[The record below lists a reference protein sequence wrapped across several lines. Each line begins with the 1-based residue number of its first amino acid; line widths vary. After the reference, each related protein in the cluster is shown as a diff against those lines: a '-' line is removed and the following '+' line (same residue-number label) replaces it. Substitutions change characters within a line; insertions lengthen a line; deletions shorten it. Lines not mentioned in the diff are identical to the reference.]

1 MRPKP
6 AQLSVI
12 AVAAL
17 AIVAV
22 AAAMLLAGGNPA
34 QATTAATLAPDSGDG
49 IDLRPMQF
57 DPTPEP
63 TATPTPRTHAA
74 PEPCPGETGND
85 NAQAAPAVDSG
96 HIALFDVWWNTEEL
110 ELTNSSCP
118 PTVEHGEEDV
128 RSPSSINIDETII
141 HIPSTAMVDLSAAN
155 TPYPKSKYR
164 DLWTADDRE
173 NPNGDGDRMVWALPA
188 CPDSPATTPLCLSF
202 SAALLNDADWDG
214 VIVYHVDHV
223 HQTDIDK
230 QDPRYVLVYDVTDD
244 GDVLRWD
251 SSDARHSQMLV
262 TPGGYDRPKWFFTS
276 RGTYQFQVHITGVT
290 EQNSTKLGGLD
301 PISTELSVNS
311 DVREYTIHVGAEAD
325 LGVSVTAVPSVSTD
339 TSYDPGD
346 NVTITV
352 TATNA
357 GPDEAEKTKVDVS
370 LPEGLVPPVD
380 GMPYPSQA
388 TKGAYAD
395 GVWTIGSMCNPTVPA
410 NTESTPP
417 EPECPQ
423 AATLTITA
431 KVKEGTR
438 GTQQKVKATISATET
453 LHIKEISRDSNG
465 NPVKNAQGD
474 YVLVDQSY
482 DVAVPDPVSGNDMDM
497 VTVTVTSIPNVD
509 PTIVIMCSVIEF
521 SKPGTKV
528 CDPVKTTDPN
538 TGDTLTYGL
547 IGEGKEHFAVQS
559 ITGGAQIVVAQGAS
573 INYAT
578 RQSYALTLT
587 VSDGKDQHG
596 NDDSGKPTAVDD
608 SVDVMIQVLDFT
620 VSLSAD
626 GTDLSVGDD
635 VTFTITLENPPVPV
649 NELKYYWATRNPEPG
664 SEFEGLGGDGNPGTI
679 TAEGVRAQTLVYR
692 IQFYYLV
699 GSNETGTTNSEEI
712 TVTWSNSN

>member
-1 MRPKP
+1 MKNSMRPKP

-22 AAAMLLAGGNPA
+22 AALMLLAGGNPA
-34 QATTAATLAPDSGDG
+34 QATTTTFNPGDHVV
-49 IDLRPMQF
+49 
-57 DPTPEP
+57 PEQGGGNP
-63 TATPTPRTHAA
+63 PPEPTPRTFPPQPAC
-74 PEPCPGETGND
+74 PEV
-85 NAQAAPAVDSG
+85 AAPAVDSG
-96 HIALFDVWWNTEEL
+96 HIALFDVWWNPDEL

-128 RSPSSINIDETII
+128 RSPSSINIEETVI
-141 HIPSTAMVDLSAAN
+141 HIPSTAKVDLSAAN
-155 TPYPKSKYR
+155 TPYPKSEYP

-230 QDPRYVLVYDVTDD
+230 QDPRYALVYDVTDD
-244 GDVLRWD
+244 GNVIRWD

-262 TPGGYDRPKWFFTS
+262 PAGGYDRPMWFFTS
-276 RGTYQFQVHITGVT
+276 RGAYQFQVHITGVT
-290 EQNSTKLGGLD
+290 EQDSTELGGLD
-301 PISTELSVNS
+301 PISEDLSVNS

-325 LGVSVTAVPSVSTD
+325 LGVTATMTPANPT
-339 TSYDPGD
+339 PGND
-346 NVTITV
+346 VTITL
-352 TATNA
+352 TASNA
-357 GPDEAEKTKVDVS
+357 GPDTAPGTKVAVTLPDGLTYKPTTGATKVS
-370 LPEGLVPPVD
+370 HDSSTGIVTWTVGDLAVTRDGERRAGIVPPT
-380 GMPYPSQA
+380 Q
-388 TKGAYAD
+388 
-395 GVWTIGSMCNPTVPA
+395 
-410 NTESTPP
+410 
-417 EPECPQ
+417 
-423 AATLTITA
+423 TITA
-431 KVKEGTR
+431 TVDAGTR
-438 GTQQKVKATISATET
+438 GETLEVNATISATET
-453 LHIKEISRDSNG
+453 LHIKEIARDENG
-465 NPVKNAQGD
+465 APRKNDQGE

-482 DVAVPDPVSGNDMDM
+482 DVAVPDPVSGNNTLDPP
-497 VTVTVTSIPNVD
+497 VTVTVPSIPNVD

-547 IGEGKEHFAVQS
+547 TGEGHEHFAVQS
-559 ITGGAQIVVAQGAS
+559 VTGGAQIVVAQGAN
-573 INYAT
+573 IVYRANP
-578 RQSYALTLT
+578 YALTLT

-596 NDDSGKPTAVDD
+596 NDDASVDD
-608 SVDVMIQVLDFT
+608 SIDVMIQVLDFT

-649 NELKYYWATRNPEPG
+649 NELKYYWATRNPDE
-664 SEFEGLGGDGNPGTI
+664 SEFEGIGGDGNPGTI

-699 GSNETGTTNSEEI
+699 GTTETGTTNSEEI

>member
-22 AAAMLLAGGNPA
+22 AAAILLSGGNPA
-34 QATTAATLAPDSGDG
+34 QATTAAETVALNDGGDG
-49 IDLRPMQF
+49 IHLRPVQR
-57 DPTPEP
+57 DEDPTPEPTPEP
-63 TATPTPRTHAA
+63 TATPTPRTFP
-74 PEPCPGETGND
+74 PEPACPEV
-85 NAQAAPAVDSG
+85 AAPAVDSG

-128 RSPSSINIDETII
+128 RTASSINIDETVI
-141 HIPSTAMVDLSAAN
+141 HIPSSAKKTLN
-155 TPYPKSKYR
+155 ETDYPKDDYQ
-164 DLWTADDRE
+164 DLWDADDAE
-173 NPNGDGDRMVWALPA
+173 NPNGDGDRIIWALPA

-230 QDPRYVLVYDVTDD
+230 QDPRYALVYDATDD

-339 TSYDPGD
+339 TSLDPGD
-346 NVTITV
+346 NVTIKV
-352 TATNA
+352 KASNA
-357 GPDEAEKTKVDVS
+357 GPDTAPGTKVEVT
-370 LPEGLVPPVD
+370 LPEGLTHS
-380 GMPYPSQA
+380 SQVV
-388 TKGAYAD
+388 TTGTYD
-395 GVWTIGSMCNPTVPA
+395 SSTGVWDIGDLAVTNDDNTVTTDDSP
-410 NTESTPP
+410 
-417 EPECPQ
+417 
-423 AATLTITA
+423 TLTITA
-431 KVKEGTR
+431 TVDTGTR
-438 GTQQKVKATISATET
+438 GETLKVKATISATET
-453 LHIKEISRDSNG
+453 LHIKEIRRGPDG
-465 NPVKNAQGD
+465 APVKNAQGD
-474 YVLVDQSY
+474 YVLDDQAY
-482 DVAVPDPVSGNDMDM
+482 PVPVPDPVSGNDMDM

-547 IGEGKEHFAVQS
+547 TGDGANHFAVQS
-559 ITGGAQIVVAQGAS
+559 VAGGKVQIAVAQGAS

-578 RQSYALTLT
+578 RCKRRRENVPGGRLDRH
-587 VSDGKDQHG
+587 VV
-596 NDDSGKPTAVDD
+596 AV
-608 SVDVMIQVLDFT
+608 
-620 VSLSAD
+620 
-626 GTDLSVGDD
+626 
-635 VTFTITLENPPVPV
+635 ENCT
-649 NELKYYWATRNPEPG
+649 TRCLP
-664 SEFEGLGGDGNPGTI
+664 
-679 TAEGVRAQTLVYR
+679 
-692 IQFYYLV
+692 
-699 GSNETGTTNSEEI
+699 
-712 TVTWSNSN
+712 